1 MPRVQRPDGIEIH
14 WESRGE
20 GPPVVLV
27 SYWNVVPAV
36 AEPLTA
42 ELSRDHRVMRYDD
55 RGAGESTREG
65 PYDLDTAADDLA
77 AVIDDAADEA
87 AVLVTTADG
96 PHRAVRAA
104 SRHPDL
110 VEAVVC
116 VGGPPISRSTFPDAE
131 AMASSETV
139 VDALLEM
146 ATTDYRAALR
156 SLTTSANPQMT
167 EQEIRERI
175 DTQSEYATQ
184 EASLARL
191 RAWTDADSTEHSRAL
206 GDRLWIL
213 HAPGLGGGWFPTGRE
228 LESIVTRT
236 LPEAQLEEID
246 NGMLSRPDQTAD
258 VVRRITSRVRT
269 ARS

>member
-1 MPRVQRPDGIEIH
+1 MLPARSRAVPGI
-14 WESRGE
+14 
-20 GPPVVLV
+20 L
-27 SYWNVVPAV
+27 AV
-36 AEPLTA
+36 ALALAGCADFDNQAAAQGLTRND
-42 ELSRDHRVMRYDD
+42 LV
-55 RGAGESTREG
+55 AG
-65 PYDLDTAADDLA
+65 LA
-77 AVIDDAADEA
+77 AQLSGSASLTYAAA
-87 AVLVTTADG
+87 YQLSGGATATIAQAQNPSRTAYRYPGGAVLVTTADG

>member
-116 VGGPPISRSTFPDAE
+116 VGGHRFREAPSRTPRRWPRQRPSWMLCSRWPLPI
-131 AMASSETV
+131 
-139 VDALLEM
+139 
-146 ATTDYRAALR
+146 
-156 SLTTSANPQMT
+156 T
-167 EQEIRERI
+167 ERPF
-175 DTQSEYATQ
+175 
-184 EASLARL
+184 
-191 RAWTDADSTEHSRAL
+191 
-206 GDRLWIL
+206 
-213 HAPGLGGGWFPTGRE
+213 APSPRPR
-228 LESIVTRT
+228 TRK
-236 LPEAQLEEID
+236 
-246 NGMLSRPDQTAD
+246 
-258 VVRRITSRVRT
+258 
-269 ARS
+269 

>member
-1 MPRVQRPDGIEIH
+1 MPRVERPDGIEIH

-27 SYWNVVPAV
+27 SYWNIVPGV
-36 AEPLTA
+36 ADPITA
-42 ELSRDHRVMRYDD
+42 ELSRDHRVIRYDD

-65 PYDLDTAADDLA
+65 PYDLGTAAADLA
-77 AVIDDAADEA
+77 AVIEEATDEP
-87 AVLVTTADG
+87 AVLLSTADG

-104 SRHPDL
+104 SERPDL

-116 VGGPPISRSTFPDAE
+116 VGGPPISRSAFPDAE
-131 AMASSETV
+131 AMASSQTV

-146 ATTDYRAALR
+146 AATDYRAALR

-191 RAWTDADSTEHSRAL
+191 RAWTDADSIEHSRAL

-228 LESIVTRT
+228 LESIITRT
-236 LPEAQLEEID
+236 LPEAHLEEVD
-246 NGMLSRPDQTAD
+246 DGMLSRPDQTAA
-258 VVRRITSRVRT
+258 VIRRITSRVR
-269 ARS
+269 AAKS

>member
-1 MPRVQRPDGIEIH
+1 MPRVERPDGIGIH

-27 SYWNVVPAV
+27 SYWNIVPGV
-36 AEPLTA
+36 ADPITA
-42 ELSRDHRVMRYDD
+42 ELSRDHRVIRYDD
-55 RGAGESTREG
+55 RGAGESTRQG
-65 PYDLDTAADDLA
+65 PYDLRTAAADLA
-77 AVIDDAADEA
+77 AVIEEAADEP
-87 AVLVTTADG
+87 AVLLATGDG

-104 SRHPDL
+104 SERPDL

-116 VGGPPISRSTFPDAE
+116 VGGPPIARSAFPDAE

-146 ATTDYRAALR
+146 AATDYRAALR

-191 RAWTDADSTEHSRAL
+191 RAWTDADSMEQSRAL

-228 LESIVTRT
+228 LESIITRT
-236 LPEAQLEEID
+236 LPDAHLEKVD
-246 NGMLSRPDQTAD
+246 DGMLSRPDQTAD
-258 VVRRITSRVRT
+258 VIRRITSRVR
-269 ARS
+269 AAKS